1 MYRSLLRTI
10 SIVLLL
16 TLGIASCSILG
27 HEEKPPATP
36 VKLLHTGTMD
46 LTAGIALNALV
57 KTPPGF
63 APIAGQPPLW
73 LQGGKEIALPGTLDG
88 RTQVLGFSSGGYK
101 KMRLVAADG
110 GPGASHGKIVGLA
123 ASPDGMTLAVAVAEP
138 GRIEIVLRYV
148 ISNGESSVAS
158 FDGSFHAVSLNWMA
172 PHTLAVGL
180 AGEPTAASAD
190 SGSMRPGAPNA
201 GGSPA
206 QTGGLFLIHVVGAVT
221 VEQIKL
227 ACQVSMLVFSPD
239 MRFAVGEGDAQTPP
253 SLFDSRNGD
262 CRQVTL
268 EEPIR
273 VLGWAPQDAAFL
285 YSAPPGR
292 ARGPGVYRY
301 AIATGTTELIAVSSG
316 AAAYTGAGTIMALGN
331 RALTAQTA
339 MSAPDR
345 RVTAEIASFDPKE
358 KQSLVNTL
366 GTPTTPSMMMAST
379 MTYSHGFA
387 ELALQL
393 YVAGPDGAIREIV
406 TYSII
411 DRKAFVLASGPF
423 RGTAVIGWSP
433 HANQL
438 VIFDG
443 DGTSG
448 ALAVITPSR

>member
-1 MYRSLLRTI
+1 
-10 SIVLLL
+10 
-16 TLGIASCSILG
+16 
-27 HEEKPPATP
+27 
-36 VKLLHTGTMD
+36 
-46 LTAGIALNALV
+46 
-57 KTPPGF
+57 
-63 APIAGQPPLW
+63 
-73 LQGGKEIALPGTLDG
+73 
-88 RTQVLGFSSGGYK
+88 
-101 KMRLVAADG
+101 
-110 GPGASHGKIVGLA
+110 
-123 ASPDGMTLAVAVAEP
+123 
-138 GRIEIVLRYV
+138 
-148 ISNGESSVAS
+148 
-158 FDGSFHAVSLNWMA
+158 
-172 PHTLAVGL
+172 
-180 AGEPTAASAD
+180 
-190 SGSMRPGAPNA
+190 MRPGATDA
-201 GGSPA
+201 GGSSA
-206 QTGGLFLIHVVGAVT
+206 QAGGLFLIHVVGAVT
-221 VEQIKL
+221 VEQIKV

-268 EEPIR
+268 EGPIR
-273 VLGWAPQDAAFL
+273 VLGWAPEDAAIL

-301 AIATGTTELIAVSSG
+301 DIATGKTELIAISSG
-316 AAAYTGAGTIMALGN
+316 AAAYTGAGIIMALGN
-331 RALTAQTA
+331 RALNAKTA

-379 MTYSHGFA
+379 MIYSHGFA

-393 YVAGPDGAIREIV
+393 YVAGPDGPIREIV

-433 HANQL
+433 HASQL

-443 DGTSG
+443 DGTTG
-448 ALAVITPSR
+448 ALAVITPAR

>member
-1 MYRSLLRTI
+1 MHRSLLRTI
-10 SIVLLL
+10 SIVPLLIFA
-16 TLGIASCSILG
+16 IASCSILG

-36 VKLLHTGTMD
+36 AKLLHTGTMD
-46 LTAGIALNALV
+46 LTAGIALDALV

-73 LQGGKEIALPGTLDG
+73 LQGGKEIALVGTLDG
-88 RTQVLGFSSGGYK
+88 RTQVLGFSGGGYK

-123 ASPDGMTLAVAVAEP
+123 ASPDGMTLAVAEAEP
-138 GRIEIVLRYV
+138 GRVEIVLRYV
-148 ISNGESSVAS
+148 ISNGGESSVAS

-180 AGEPTAASAD
+180 AGEPTAPSAD
-190 SGSMRPGAPNA
+190 SGSMRPGAP

-206 QTGGLFLIHVVGAVT
+206 QAGGLFLIHVVGAVT

-239 MRFAVGEGDAQTPP
+239 MRFAVGEGDSQTPP

-262 CRQVTL
+262 CWQVTL
-268 EEPIR
+268 EGPIR
-273 VLGWAPQDAAFL
+273 VLGWAPEDAAFL

-301 AIATGTTELIAVSSG
+301 AIATGKTELIAISSG
-316 AAAYTGAGTIMALGN
+316 AAAYTGAGIIMALGN
-331 RALTAQTA
+331 RALNAQTA

-345 RVTAEIASFDPKE
+345 RVTAEIASFNPKE
-358 KQSLVNTL
+358 KQSLVITL

-393 YVAGPDGAIREIV
+393 YVAGPDGPIREII

-423 RGTAVIGWSP
+423 RGTAVIAWSP

-438 VIFDG
+438 VVFDG
-443 DGTSG
+443 DGTTG
-448 ALAVITPSR
+448 ALAIITPAR